1 MADSGIKDEI
11 SISVRGL
18 VEFILRSG
26 DIDNTGAGPAGA
38 DVMLQGSRIHRK
50 IQFQKIIV
58 RIPCEFADYE
68 GLSDLSLSRNDQ
80 RLVFSVL
87 PLLQSSVDLPCE
99 HSHNKRVRIYKLAFF
114 QIDYCIKIQFSR

>member
-1 MADSGIKDEI
+1 MADAGIKDEI

-50 IQFQKIIV
+50 IQNSRGVGYEAEVPLKV
-58 RIPCEFADYE
+58 RIPYEKYDILIEGRADGIFTDPETDEVTVEEIKGTY
-68 GLSDLSLSRNDQ
+68 R
-80 RLVFSVL
+80 
-87 PLLQSSVDLPCE
+87 
-99 HSHNKRVRIYKLAFF
+99 K
-114 QIDYCIKIQFSR
+114 IDKMKDI